1 MNERTDTNDLD
12 SGQQD
17 PLGLGDLPQI
27 DPPGDGWAAIE
38 AALRVDRRSRRR
50 QRLLGGFAVAASL
63 IAVISIVLLRS
74 PAGPAGPGE
83 INPGFEVAGTNEPT
97 DDTEPSTSQQEPGTT
112 VAELVAMSQLLEQR
126 LRHLRDD
133 TAAMPAESVIY
144 VTELE
149 DLVARV
155 DHELSVSPESVE
167 LWSQRVNLLLDL
179 EALFQHQF
187 ETEYG
192 RMASL

>member
-1 MNERTDTNDLD
+1 MESRH
-12 SGQQD
+12 QD
-17 PLGLGDLPQI
+17 PLGLSELPMI
-27 DPPGDGWAAIE
+27 DPPNDGWAGIE
-38 AALRVDRRSRRR
+38 AALREDRRSQRRKH
-50 QRLLGGFAVAASL
+50 LLGGLAVAASL
-63 IAVISIVLLRS
+63 IAVVSLVLLR
-74 PAGPAGPGE
+74 APAGPGDLE
-83 INPGFEVAGTNEPT
+83 APVPGVQIAASPESADASDQSALPGA
-97 DDTEPSTSQQEPGTT
+97 STTT

-155 DHELSVSPESVE
+155 DNELSVSPESIE

-187 ETEYG
+187 ESEYG

>member
-1 MNERTDTNDLD
+1 MNERRESTH
-12 SGQQD
+12 QD
-17 PLGLGDLPQI
+17 PLGLSELPLI
-27 DPPGDGWAAIE
+27 DPPNDGWAGVQ
-38 AALRVDRRSRRR
+38 AALLEDRRSQRRR
-50 QRLLGGFAVAASL
+50 RVLGGLAVAASFV
-63 IAVISIVLLRS
+63 AVASIVLLRA
-74 PAGPAGPGE
+74 PAGPAGVEGPVTGVQIAE
-83 INPGFEVAGTNEPT
+83 T
-97 DDTEPSTSQQEPGTT
+97 TEAADPSTLPEAPTTT
-112 VAELVAMSQLLEQR
+112 VAELVTMSQLLEQR
-126 LRHLRDD
+126 LRTLRDD

-155 DHELSVSPESVE
+155 DNELSVSPESIE

-187 ETEYG
+187 ESEYG

>member
-1 MNERTDTNDLD
+1 MNEHETSNDLD
-12 SGQQD
+12 PGHRD
-17 PLGLGDLPQI
+17 PLGLGDLPLI
-27 DPPGDGWAAIE
+27 DPPGDGWAGIE
-38 AALRVDRRSRRR
+38 AALSEDRRSRRR
-50 QRLLGGFAVAASL
+50 RLLGGIAVAASL
-63 IAVISIVLLRS
+63 VAVVSVMLLRT
-74 PAGPAGPGE
+74 PVGPTGHGE
-83 INPGFEVAGTNEPT
+83 VVSGVEVAETTQPVGSTESSTPT
-97 DDTEPSTSQQEPGTT
+97 GEYATT
-112 VAELVAMSQLLEQR
+112 VTELVALSQLLEQR
-126 LRHLRDD
+126 LRHLRND
-133 TAAMPAESVIY
+133 TGAMPAESVIY

-155 DHELSVSPESVE
+155 DHELSITPESVE

>member
-1 MNERTDTNDLD
+1 MSKRMEAKH
-12 SGQQD
+12 QD
-17 PLGLGDLPQI
+17 PLGLSELPMI
-27 DPPGDGWAAIE
+27 DPPDDGWNGIQAVLVE
-38 AALRVDRRSRRR
+38 DRRSRRR
-50 QRLLGGFAVAASL
+50 QRLLGGLAVAASFV
-63 IAVISIVLLRS
+63 AVVSIVLLRA
-74 PAGPAGPGE
+74 PDGKVGLDTPDPGVQ
-83 INPGFEVAGTNEPT
+83 VAES
-97 DDTEPSTSQQEPGTT
+97 TESTEALTLPEASDTT

-155 DHELSVSPESVE
+155 DNELSVSPESIE

-187 ETEYG
+187 ESEYG

>member
-1 MNERTDTNDLD
+1 MNERID
-12 SGQQD
+12 QKIQD
-17 PLGLGDLPQI
+17 PLGLRDLPRI
-27 DPPGDGWAAIE
+27 DPPSDGWDAVRD
-38 AALRVDRRSRRR
+38 ALLEDRRSRRR
-50 QRLLGGFAVAASL
+50 RQLMGGIAVAASL
-63 IAVISIVLLRS
+63 VAVISIVLLRTPTVPGGLEEA
-74 PAGPAGPGE
+74 PAGVQLTDATTPAGSLETTGAQE
-83 INPGFEVAGTNEPT
+83 AQEESAATLAQLVTL
-97 DDTEPSTSQQEPGTT
+97 SQQ
-112 VAELVAMSQLLEQR
+112 LEQR
-126 LRHLRDD
+126 LRRLRDG
-133 TAAMPAESVIY
+133 TVAMPAESVIY

-155 DHELSVSPESVE
+155 DHELSATPESVR

>member
-1 MNERTDTNDLD
+1 MNERMEPE
-12 SGQQD
+12 QQD
-17 PLGLGDLPQI
+17 PLGLSELPLI
-27 DPPGDGWAAIE
+27 DPPTDGWAGIE
-38 AALRVDRRSRRR
+38 AALTEDRRSRRR
-50 QRLLGGFAVAASL
+50 QGLMGGLAVAACL
-63 IAVISIVLLRS
+63 VVVIGIVMLRS
-74 PAGPAGPGE
+74 PTGTTGPADQ
-83 INPGFEVAGTNEPT
+83 VAGTQLAETSAPLET
-97 DDTEPSTSQQEPGTT
+97 QGPASMPAEDTNTL
-112 VAELVAMSQLLEQR
+112 AELVAMSQLLEQR

-155 DHELSVSPESVE
+155 DHELSVTPESVE

-179 EALFQHQF
+179 EALFEHQF
-187 ETEYG
+187 ESEYG

>member
-1 MNERTDTNDLD
+1 MNERMEPE
-12 SGQQD
+12 QQD
-17 PLGLGDLPQI
+17 PLGLSDLPLI
-27 DPPGDGWAAIE
+27 DPPTDGWAGIE
-38 AALRVDRRSRRR
+38 AALTEDRRSRRR
-50 QRLLGGFAVAASL
+50 QGLMGGLAVAACL
-63 IAVISIVLLRS
+63 VVVIGIVMLRS
-74 PAGPAGPGE
+74 PTGTTGPADQTADTQLAETSAPLEPQGPASMPE
-83 INPGFEVAGTNEPT
+83 EDTNT
-97 DDTEPSTSQQEPGTT
+97 L
-112 VAELVAMSQLLEQR
+112 AELVAMSQLLEQR

-155 DHELSVSPESVE
+155 DHELSVTPESVE

-179 EALFQHQF
+179 EALFEHQF
-187 ETEYG
+187 ESEYG

>member
-1 MNERTDTNDLD
+1 MNERTDNDHRA
-12 SGQQD
+12 SGHQD
-17 PLGLGDLPQI
+17 PLGLGDLPLL
-27 DPPGDGWAAIE
+27 DPPGDGWADIE
-38 AALRVDRRSRRR
+38 AALRQDRRSRRR
-50 QRLLGGFAVAASL
+50 QRVLGGFAVAASL
-63 IAVISIVLLRS
+63 IAVISIVVLRV
-74 PAGPAGPGE
+74 PAGPTGPENSVPGE
-83 INPGFEVAGTNEPT
+83 QLAGTSESVAGA
-97 DDTEPSTSQQEPGTT
+97 EPSP
-112 VAELVAMSQLLEQR
+112 VAEHTAATMTELVAMSQLLEER
-126 LRHLRDD
+126 LRRLRND

-155 DHELSVSPESVE
+155 DHELSVSPDSVE